1 MVLQYALAELNFDS
15 LYELLADIGLGNRA
29 PQLVARRLFPEDI
42 KEHLRPNARH
52 LAITGTEGLVVSYA
66 RCCRPL
72 PGDSIIGHLSAGRGV
87 EIHRDAC
94 RNVVMELRD
103 TPDKC
108 MPLQWAKDINR
119 EFQSEL
125 RIELANQR
133 GMLAEVAQSVA
144 ASDANIESIN
154 MQEKGAQHAVIS
166 MNLTVK
172 NRIHLAQIIKRI
184 RILSGVEKVART
196 GLGRTVKSL

>member
-1 MVLQYALAELNFDS
+1 
-15 LYELLADIGLGNRA
+15 
-29 PQLVARRLFPEDI
+29 
-42 KEHLRPNARH
+42 
-52 LAITGTEGLVVSYA
+52 
-66 RCCRPL
+66 
-72 PGDSIIGHLSAGRGV
+72 
-87 EIHRDAC
+87 
-94 RNVVMELRD
+94 
-103 TPDKC
+103 

-184 RILSGVEKVART
+184 RILSGVEKVTRT

>member
-1 MVLQYALAELNFDS
+1 
-15 LYELLADIGLGNRA
+15 
-29 PQLVARRLFPEDI
+29 
-42 KEHLRPNARH
+42 
-52 LAITGTEGLVVSYA
+52 
-66 RCCRPL
+66 
-72 PGDSIIGHLSAGRGV
+72 
-87 EIHRDAC
+87 
-94 RNVVMELRD
+94 MELRD

-184 RILSGVEKVART
+184 RILSGVEKVTRT